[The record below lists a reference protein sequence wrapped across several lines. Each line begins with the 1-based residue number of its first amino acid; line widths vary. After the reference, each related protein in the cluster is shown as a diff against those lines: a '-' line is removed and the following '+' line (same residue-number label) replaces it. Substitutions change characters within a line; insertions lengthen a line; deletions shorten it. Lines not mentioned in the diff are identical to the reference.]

1 MTKRR
6 RTSRGSKIHPFR
18 RRANRRRL
26 IALLVISIIAFVL
39 LWLISFLYDYQVD
52 FYEPRDG
59 ERIGGG

>member
-6 RTSRGSKIHPFR
+6 RTSRRSKIHPFR

-39 LWLISFLYDYQVD
+39 LWLISYLYDYQIE

-59 ERIGGG
+59 ERIGGR

>member
-6 RTSRGSKIHPFR
+6 RTSSRSKIHPFR

-39 LWLISFLYDYQVD
+39 LWLISFLYDYQIE

-59 ERIGGG
+59 ERIGGR

>member
-1 MTKRR
+1 MMKKRR
-6 RTSRGSKIHPFR
+6 ISTGSRSSPFR

-26 IALLVISIIAFVL
+26 IALLVISVIAFVL

-59 ERIGGG
+59 ERIGGR